1 MSDSTF
7 EKTNS
12 LRVLMVDDED
22 SFRKVVK
29 EFLITSAGFQVQDC
43 DSGEAAIEA
52 LKNKEFDLVVL
63 DYKMPGI
70 SGLNVLQW
78 MHEEKNETPVIM
90 LTGAGTET
98 IAVEAMKLG
107 AYDYVQKDQIDL
119 DHLPVLINGTY
130 ERFMFRREKT
140 RREFIEREREKNLV
154 ALQTFQDAV
163 SALAHIVNT
172 SLSLISMNIE
182 EYERELLP
190 LLNTA
195 LRERFNTAFA
205 EMKQEYNT
213 VSSTVK
219 SMVNIS
225 SLLRERFADA
235 KKSRGIVR
243 ATSPEVQSE
252 HSFIKK

>member
-1 MSDSTF
+1 MSDPTF

-29 EFLITSAGFQVQDC
+29 EFLSASAGFQVQDC
-43 DSGEAAIEA
+43 DSGEAAVET
-52 LKNKEFDLVVL
+52 LKNKEFDVVVL
-63 DYKMPGI
+63 DYKMPGGI

-78 MHEEKNETPVIM
+78 MHEEKMETPVIM
-90 LTGAGTET
+90 LTAAGTET

-130 ERFMFRREKT
+130 ERYMFRREKA

-190 LLNTA
+190 LLNSA

-225 SLLRERFADA
+225 SLLHERFAEA
-235 KKSRGIVR
+235 KIPLTRS
-243 ATSPEVQSE
+243 
-252 HSFIKK
+252 